1 MNFFAD
7 KHLRTFTI
15 TWDNVGKSVGPKHQ
29 VDSASGAK
37 TYKSWA
43 NAIAVFNR
51 IPAPNPIHD
60 DWLETIPAQDIPVQ
74 TLLPTFKDWADLQKR
89 MVALISRTL
98 ARNIAYLTPL
108 TKKYVEQHV
117 EHEYSLE
124 SKMRSEIVSINLTY
138 KWTVFNEGLF
148 S

>member
-1 MNFFAD
+1 MWENLLVRNAKLKAHRGPN
-7 KHLRTFTI
+7 KHTSHGQTPLPFLT
-15 TWDNVGKSVGPKHQ
+15 GYQHQ
-29 VDSASGAK
+29 
-37 TYKSWA
+37 
-43 NAIAVFNR
+43 
-51 IPAPNPIHD
+51 NPIHN

-74 TLLPTFKDWADLQKR
+74 TLLPSFKDWADLQKR

-98 ARNIAYLTPL
+98 ARNIAYLKPL

-138 KWTVFNEGLF
+138 KWMVFNEGLF